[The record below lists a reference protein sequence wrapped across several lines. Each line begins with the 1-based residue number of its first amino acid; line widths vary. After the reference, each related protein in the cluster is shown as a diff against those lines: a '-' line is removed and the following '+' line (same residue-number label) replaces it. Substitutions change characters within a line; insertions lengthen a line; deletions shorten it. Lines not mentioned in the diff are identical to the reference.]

1 MGQTNAAPAPPLA
14 DSHRIHRGVIVLGIV
29 SLLTD
34 LSSEAIFAV
43 LPIYF
48 VSVLGGSAVL
58 LGLMEG
64 LADFS
69 ASSLDLASGYWSD
82 RSGRRKEIAVSGY
95 AVSALAKSCLVFLGS
110 VGGVVAFRVIE
121 RLGKS
126 VRGAPRDAILATMAP
141 DRRRG
146 LSFGLHKA
154 LDKAGAVAGPF
165 VACLILAGWGASSA
179 TFHALFL
186 AALIPAIL
194 AVVVLSIFVSAP
206 PSTPGSKHQ
215 TVKSTWKSLGRPY
228 RTFLYS
234 SGIFSLGYFSFAFLM
249 LKANTVGFAIQDQAL
264 LYGLFNLVFTLSS
277 VPVGWLADRVGQRA
291 IVIASYL
298 AYAGMC
304 AGFMIAETQLAVAVL
319 FGVYGIF
326 LAMNEGQAKA
336 YLTDLTEDSTRATGI
351 GLYGFVTGL
360 AYLPA
365 SLIAGILWPL
375 GPTWAFAFA
384 VGTSIIALAVF
395 LSMMER
401 RDSRQYHIS
410 AA

>member
-1 MGQTNAAPAPPLA
+1 
-14 DSHRIHRGVIVLGIV
+14 
-29 SLLTD
+29 
-34 LSSEAIFAV
+34 
-43 LPIYF
+43 
-48 VSVLGGSAVL
+48 
-58 LGLMEG
+58 
-64 LADFS
+64 
-69 ASSLDLASGYWSD
+69 
-82 RSGRRKEIAVSGY
+82 
-95 AVSALAKSCLVFLGS
+95 
-110 VGGVVAFRVIE
+110 
-121 RLGKS
+121 
-126 VRGAPRDAILATMAP
+126 
-141 DRRRG
+141 
-146 LSFGLHKA
+146 
-154 LDKAGAVAGPF
+154 
-165 VACLILAGWGASSA
+165 
-179 TFHALFL
+179 
-186 AALIPAIL
+186 
-194 AVVVLSIFVSAP
+194 
-206 PSTPGSKHQ
+206 
-215 TVKSTWKSLGRPY
+215 
-228 RTFLYS
+228 
-234 SGIFSLGYFSFAFLM
+234 M

-298 AYAGMC
+298 AYVGMC